1 MLKKPPLCSPQA
13 NNVVLN
19 GTVIFG
25 RSGRAPK
32 MTLEDS
38 AYTRILFIL
47 SVYFADLNSGGM
59 VTEIA
64 FEKCRL
70 LAVAVSRLFGA
81 SHSCFVFIK
90 SFKSGPFRVPN

>member
-1 MLKKPPLCSPQA
+1 MRNIDQK
-13 NNVVLN
+13 

-25 RSGRAPK
+25 HSGRAPK
-32 MTLEDS
+32 MALEDS
-38 AYTRILFIL
+38 GYTRILFIL
-47 SVYFADLNSGGM
+47 SAYFADLKSIGM

-81 SHSCFVFIK
+81 SHSCFVFTK
-90 SFKSGPFRVPN
+90 SSKSGPLCVPN

>member
-1 MLKKPPLCSPQA
+1 
-13 NNVVLN
+13 
-19 GTVIFG
+19 
-25 RSGRAPK
+25 

-47 SVYFADLNSGGM
+47 SGYFTDLKPGGM

-90 SFKSGPFRVPN
+90 SFKNGPFCVPN

>member
-1 MLKKPPLCSPQA
+1 MHNWDQK
-13 NNVVLN
+13 

-47 SVYFADLNSGGM
+47 SVYFADLKSGGM
-59 VTEIA
+59 VTKLA
-64 FEKCRL
+64 FEKCQL
-70 LAVAVSRLFGA
+70 LAGAVSRQF
-81 SHSCFVFIK
+81 
-90 SFKSGPFRVPN
+90 

>member
-1 MLKKPPLCSPQA
+1 MHNWDQK
-13 NNVVLN
+13 

-47 SVYFADLNSGGM
+47 SVYFADLKYGGM

-70 LAVAVSRLFGA
+70 LAVAVSRLFDA
-81 SHSCFVFIK
+81 SHSCSVFIK
-90 SFKSGPFRVPN
+90 SFNSGPFCVPN

>member
-1 MLKKPPLCSPQA
+1 
-13 NNVVLN
+13 
-19 GTVIFG
+19 
-25 RSGRAPK
+25 

-38 AYTRILFIL
+38 AYTRILFML
-47 SVYFADLNSGGM
+47 SVYFGDLKSGGM

-90 SFKSGPFRVPN
+90 SLKIGPFRVPK

>member
-1 MLKKPPLCSPQA
+1 MHKRDQ
-13 NNVVLN
+13 N

-47 SVYFADLNSGGM
+47 SVYFADLKFGGM
-59 VTEIA
+59 VAEIA

-81 SHSCFVFIK
+81 SHSCFVIIK

>member
-1 MLKKPPLCSPQA
+1 MQEYEYKSRMHNCDQK
-13 NNVVLN
+13 

-38 AYTRILFIL
+38 AYTRILFIS

-70 LAVAVSRLFGA
+70 LAVAVSRLFGV
-81 SHSCFVFIK
+81 SLSCFVFMK
-90 SFKSGPFRVPN
+90 SLKVGPICVPN

>member
-1 MLKKPPLCSPQA
+1 MRNIDQK
-13 NNVVLN
+13 

-47 SVYFADLNSGGM
+47 SVYFADLKSGGM
-59 VTEIA
+59 GTEMA
-64 FEKCRL
+64 FEKWQL
-70 LAVAVSRLFGA
+70 LAVTVSRLFGA
-81 SHSCFVFIK
+81 SHSCFVFTK
-90 SFKSGPFRVPN
+90 SFKSGPFCLPN

>member
-1 MLKKPPLCSPQA
+1 MHNWDQK
-13 NNVVLN
+13 

-25 RSGRAPK
+25 RSGPAPK

-47 SVYFADLNSGGM
+47 SVYFADLKSGGM

-70 LAVAVSRLFGA
+70 LAVAVSRLCVA
-81 SHSCFVFIK
+81 SHTCFVFIK